1 MARGLAPQ
9 HANMESN
16 TQQQSSLISP
26 AVSRTDHR
34 TEGSTGLRNETKPF
48 RGKKRMTIPQTE
60 DDDDEADC
68 SRLFSFFDQWASI
81 PLVDSCW
88 KNCPSTGRCSRCF
101 ADIFP
106 TECEKTP
113 STKRVGSHRSGR
125 GAYILAT
132 QTARRAQMRRRGQP
146 PVDPL
151 FLDTIRNKIHS
162 HFFGSQQHAHAQTAS
177 HSPL

>member
-1 MARGLAPQ
+1 
-9 HANMESN
+9 MESN